1 MDKNYNYELVDYY
14 NPPKPNYSIL
24 MEDFKKILTNYEEIK
39 KSIDLSPIDIR
50 NTAKQYKNFINEIYN
65 QKK

>member
-1 MDKNYNYELVDYY
+1 
-14 NPPKPNYSIL
+14 
-24 MEDFKKILTNYEEIK
+24 MEDFKKILINYEEIK

-50 NTAKQYKNFINEIYN
+50 NTAKQYKNFINEICN